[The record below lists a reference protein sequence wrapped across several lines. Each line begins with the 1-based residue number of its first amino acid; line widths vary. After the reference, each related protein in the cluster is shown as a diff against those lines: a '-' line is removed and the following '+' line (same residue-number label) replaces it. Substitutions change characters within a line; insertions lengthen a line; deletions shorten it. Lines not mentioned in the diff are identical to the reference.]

1 VGFLTQTWRWLDDR
15 TGLGRLWETFA
26 RRPVPPGVA
35 SPRRGWWYIFGIATL
50 TAFLVQ
56 VLTGIALATMYIPST
71 EHAFESLRYITE
83 QATFGRL
90 LRGMHYFGASA
101 VVVLTALHMARVY
114 LTGSYKFPR
123 ELSWLSGA
131 LILFVVLGMAFTGQL
146 LRWDRDAIASV
157 HIAVYQV
164 GRVPLIGE
172 VLARFILA
180 GQTIGATTLS
190 RFFAFHVFFFPAVL
204 VTLLG
209 FHLYLVARN
218 GISEPP
224 VAGRPVDPR
233 TYRAWYDRLLRR
245 YGRPY
250 FPDAAWREIAG
261 GLAVIAAIVALALIV
276 GPRAVDVPPD
286 PTIVDATP
294 KPDWYFLPYYALITV
309 VPDWL
314 ERAVV
319 FLTAGVIGGALILLP
334 LVANRGERSPG
345 KRPWAVGVVVT
356 TAVVIG
362 ALFIVGVRSPW
373 VPAFDTEP
381 VPPETVAAAGEP
393 AILGA
398 GLFYAKGCQYCHAV
412 ESRGGSYGP
421 DLTHVTR
428 RFTPEQLTIIILRG
442 RENMPAYRGALTED
456 ELNAIIAFLIALDER

>member
-1 VGFLTQTWRWLDDR
+1 VSLLKQTWRWFDDR
-15 TGLGRLWETFA
+15 SGLGRLVETFA
-26 RRPVPPGVA
+26 RRPIPPGVA

-50 TAFLVQ
+50 TALIIQ
-56 VLTGIALATMYIPST
+56 VLTGIALATMYIPSA
-71 EHAFESLRYITE
+71 EDAFDSLRYITE

-101 VVVLTALHMARVY
+101 VVVLMTLHMARVF

-123 ELSWLSGA
+123 ELSWLTGA
-131 LILFVVLGMAFTGQL
+131 LLLFLTLGMAFTGQL

-172 VLARFILA
+172 TLARFILA
-180 GQTIGATTLS
+180 GQTVGATTLS
-190 RFFAFHVFFFPAVL
+190 RFFAFHVFFFPAL
-204 VTLLG
+204 LFALLG

-224 VAGRPVDPR
+224 VVGRTVDPR
-233 TYRAWYDRLLRR
+233 TYRGWYDRLIRR

-250 FPDAAWREIAG
+250 FPDAAWRELAG
-261 GLAVIAAIVALALIV
+261 GLAVIAAVVALALIV
-276 GPRAVDVPPD
+276 GPRELTVPPD

-309 VPDWL
+309 VPPAL
-314 ERAVV
+314 EQVV
-319 FLTAGVIGGALILLP
+319 AALTVGVIGGALLLLP
-334 LVANRGERSPG
+334 LVANKGERSPQR
-345 KRPWAVGVVVT
+345 RPWAIGVVAT

-362 ALFIVGVRSPW
+362 ALFITGVRSPW

-381 VPPETVAAAGEP
+381 VPPESVGRPGEP
-393 AILGA
+393 AYRGA
-398 GLFYAKGCQYCHAV
+398 ELFYSTGCQYCHAV
-412 ESRGGSYGP
+412 EERGGGYGP
-421 DLTHVTR
+421 DLTHVIR
-428 RFTPEQLTIIILRG
+428 RFPTEQLTVIILRG
-442 RENMPAYRGALTED
+442 RENMPAYRGSLTD
-456 ELNAIIAFLIALDER
+456 EELDAILAFLRAIDER